1 MGMGTEKARG
11 LFLDHGGIL
20 RSSEA
25 RSLGIHPETIS
36 RMARAGLLEREGRGL
51 YRLAEIEPSGNAD
64 LIQIAK
70 LVPQGVVCL
79 ISAMSLHGLT
89 TQIPYRVYIA
99 LPQGTKKPRLTYPPL
114 KVVWL
119 SGEAYSSGIDRRE
132 LEGVQVPIYSREK
145 TVADCFKFRGK
156 LGADI
161 AIEALKDYMKLADR
175 NLDELLRF
183 ARIDRVEKAIR
194 PYLEA
199 LL

>member
-1 MGMGTEKARG
+1 MGEGTEKARG
-11 LFLDHGGIL
+11 IFLDHGGIL

-36 RMARAGLLEREGRGL
+36 RMVREGFLEREGRGL
-51 YRLAEIEPSGNAD
+51 YRLAEIEPGGNAD
-64 LIQIAK
+64 LIQVAK

-79 ISAMSLHGLT
+79 ISALSFHGLT
-89 TQIPYRVYIA
+89 TEIPYRVYIA
-99 LPQGTKKPRLTYPPL
+99 LPQGTKKPKLAYPPL

-132 LEGVQVPIYSREK
+132 LDGVQVPIYSREK

-156 LGADI
+156 LGIDI
-161 AIEALKDYMKLADR
+161 AIEALRDYLRLADR

-183 ARIDRVEKAIR
+183 ARIDRVEKAMR